1 MEVYIHDIE
10 GNAEIC
16 HDTGLIKKTS
26 RFGIREER
34 ASNEPS
40 SLKLPEISAQLKNI
54 RS

>member
-10 GNAEIC
+10 GNVEIC

-26 RFGIREER
+26 RREER
-34 ASNEPS
+34 APDEPS
-40 SLKLPEISAQLKNI
+40 SLKLPEISEQLKNI